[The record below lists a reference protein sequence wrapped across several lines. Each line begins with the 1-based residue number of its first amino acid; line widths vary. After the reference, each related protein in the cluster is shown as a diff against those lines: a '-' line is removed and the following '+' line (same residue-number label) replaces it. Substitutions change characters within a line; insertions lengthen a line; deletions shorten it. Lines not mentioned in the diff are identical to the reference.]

1 MKNLKVLTCS
11 RLATLRDIDLF
22 VIADAMPFL
31 EEEDLK
37 ICYPENDLGSDT
49 EIEEGDRIPGQAG
62 VTDRGIEVLSL
73 KVKGLRKIDV
83 CLTDIVVRNCSLIT
97 PKGIEF
103 VMRNSPS
110 LSRLSVQEI
119 DFGRLD
125 DYSICCARSISHLQ
139 IHHSVVSDE
148 CLHSLANAGIPL
160 RRFSLSLCQPSC
172 FTLAGISSFLNKYRS
187 LESLSLFGLDFLT
200 DPRK

>member
-11 RLATLRDIDLF
+11 HLATLRDIDLF
-22 VIADAMPFL
+22 VIADKMPFL
-31 EEEDLK
+31 FDLK
-37 ICYPENDLGSDT
+37 ICYPENDLGSDLDT
-49 EIEEGDRIPGQAG
+49 EEGDRIPGQVG

-73 KVKGLRKIDV
+73 KVKGLRKIDVSGNNFLTDMSFLALSANCV

-139 IHHSVVSDE
+139 IHHSVV
-148 CLHSLANAGIPL
+148 
-160 RRFSLSLCQPSC
+160 
-172 FTLAGISSFLNKYRS
+172 
-187 LESLSLFGLDFLT
+187 
-200 DPRK
+200 